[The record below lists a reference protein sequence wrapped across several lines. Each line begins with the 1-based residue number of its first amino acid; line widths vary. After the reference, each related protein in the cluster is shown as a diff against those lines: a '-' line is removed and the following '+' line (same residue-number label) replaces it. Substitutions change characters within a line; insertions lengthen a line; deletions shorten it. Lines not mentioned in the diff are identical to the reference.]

1 MSILDGLRNESGRQL
16 SVSAL
21 VSRRRLNR
29 RLKDRLP
36 ADRIAA
42 ALGTLP
48 ASSPKV
54 ASSRSTVWVPKPTLG
69 ASSLLRERLRLSASD
84 GPAPVLPQPFVSR
97 PAPSETGRH
106 RGEDEP
112 LDGWVPKPR
121 AAAGP
126 PPRHVRT
133 PKHAIGDP
141 AHAGSADRRPRGVS
155 PLNDAP
161 ASGRHRSPA
170 RPKRAILS
178 APAALFGVVADSR
191 RFLVVGVVALV
202 VAVALMF
209 GAHLA
214 SARSSGQPQT
224 QLVATTVQ
232 SQAGGPARESGAVL
246 NDSRTQPRPS
256 AR

>member
-48 ASSPKV
+48 ASSPTV
-54 ASSRSTVWVPKPTLG
+54 ASSRSTVLVPKRTLG
-69 ASSLLRERLRLSASD
+69 ASSLLRERLRLSATD
-84 GPAPVLPQPFVSR
+84 GPAPVLPQPFVS
-97 PAPSETGRH
+97 PPSPSGTGRH
-106 RGEDEP
+106 RGEDEH
-112 LDGWVPKPR
+112 LDGRVPPPR
-121 AAAGP
+121 AAAGSI
-126 PPRHVRT
+126 PRHVRT
-133 PKHAIGDP
+133 PKHAIDDP
-141 AHAGSADRRPRGVS
+141 AQAGSAEQRPREVS
-155 PLNDAP
+155 PVNIAP
-161 ASGRHRSPA
+161 VSGRHRSLAP
-170 RPKRAILS
+170 PKRAILS
-178 APAALFGVVADSR
+178 APAALLEVVADSR
-191 RFLVVGVVALV
+191 RLFVVGVVALV
-202 VAVALMF
+202 VAVAVMF

-214 SARSSGQPQT
+214 SAWSSGQP

-232 SQAGGPARESGAVL
+232 SQAGGPVGESGAVL
-246 NDSRTQPRPS
+246 NVSRAQPLPS

>member
-29 RLKDRLP
+29 QSWDRLP
-36 ADRIAA
+36 PDRIAA

-48 ASSPKV
+48 VSTPEV
-54 ASSRSTVWVPKPTLG
+54 ARSRSTVWVPKRTPG
-69 ASSLLRERLRLSASD
+69 ASSPLHERLRPGASD
-84 GPAPVLPQPFVSR
+84 APAPVLPQLLVPP
-97 PAPSETGRH
+97 PAPSGIGRH

-112 LDGWVPKPR
+112 LDGWVLEPR
-121 AAAGP
+121 AAYEP
-126 PPRHVRT
+126 PPRPVRT

-141 AHAGSADRRPRGVS
+141 AHAVSAEWRLRGVS
-155 PLNDAP
+155 SVNVAP
-161 ASGRHRSPA
+161 ASGRHR
-170 RPKRAILS
+170 RPTGPKGAILS

-191 RFLVVGVVALV
+191 RLVVVGVVTLL
-202 VAVALMF
+202 VAVAMMF

-214 SARSSGQPQT
+214 SARSSGQA

-246 NDSRTQPRPS
+246 NVSRAQLLPS

>member
-1 MSILDGLRNESGRQL
+1 MSILDGLRIESGRQL

-29 RLKDRLP
+29 RLKDPLP

-48 ASSPKV
+48 VSPPPV
-54 ASSRSTVWVPKPTLG
+54 VSSRSTVWVPKRTPG
-69 ASSLLRERLRLSASD
+69 ASSSLRTRPRLSASD
-84 GPAPVLPQPFVSR
+84 GPAPVLPQLLVP
-97 PAPSETGRH
+97 PPTPSGTGRH

-112 LDGWVPKPR
+112 LDGWVLPR
-121 AAAGP
+121 AASEP

-141 AHAGSADRRPRGVS
+141 AHAVSAERRPRGGS
-155 PLNDAP
+155 PLHDVP
-161 ASGRHRSPA
+161 ASGRHRTQAP
-170 RPKRAILS
+170 PKRAILS
-178 APAALFGVVADSR
+178 APAALLEVVADSR

-202 VAVALMF
+202 MAAAMMF

-214 SARSSGQPQT
+214 SARSSSQT

-232 SQAGGPARESGAVL
+232 SQADGPARESGPAVP
-246 NDSRTQPRPS
+246 NVSRSQQRLT

>member
-29 RLKDRLP
+29 QSWDRLP
-36 ADRIAA
+36 PDRIAA

-48 ASSPKV
+48 VSTPEV
-54 ASSRSTVWVPKPTLG
+54 ARSRSTVWVPKRTPG
-69 ASSLLRERLRLSASD
+69 ASSPLHERLRPGASD
-84 GPAPVLPQPFVSR
+84 APAPVLPQLLVPP
-97 PAPSETGRH
+97 PAPSGIGRH

-112 LDGWVPKPR
+112 LDGWVLEPR

-141 AHAGSADRRPRGVS
+141 AQAGSAERRPRGVS

-170 RPKRAILS
+170 PPKGAILS
-178 APAALFGVVADSR
+178 ASAVLFGVVADSR

-202 VAVALMF
+202 AVAMMF

-214 SARSSGQPQT
+214 SDR
-224 QLVATTVQ
+224 
-232 SQAGGPARESGAVL
+232 
-246 NDSRTQPRPS
+246 
-256 AR
+256 